1 MIYISESKKKKST
14 TGLPT
19 GTVTLKYWEPLKIL
33 VERLIGFTFHSR
45 FYHKLIR
52 NQVVEI
58 LDTNRVNFSILTSMV
73 GVPRFRCLLI
83 PKEIV
88 VSKKIHVQIY
98 KGIL

>member
-1 MIYISESKKKKST
+1 MIYIQVSESKKKIDYRASYCYRDAE
-14 TGLPT
+14 
-19 GTVTLKYWEPLKIL
+19 VLKPLKIH

-58 LDTNRVNFSILTSMV
+58 LDTNRVSFSILTSMV

-83 PKEIV
+83 PK
-88 VSKKIHVQIY
+88 
-98 KGIL
+98 